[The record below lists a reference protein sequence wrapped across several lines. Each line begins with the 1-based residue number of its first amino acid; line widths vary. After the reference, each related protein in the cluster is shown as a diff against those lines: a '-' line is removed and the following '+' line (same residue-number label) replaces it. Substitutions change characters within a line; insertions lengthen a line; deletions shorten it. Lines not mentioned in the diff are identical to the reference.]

1 MKTFFK
7 KVIYWVL
14 ILLVGMT
21 GIWSVKTSYSNT
33 EVGWLILGYFAE
45 SVCILVPL
53 GIFWSNTLRKVLNL
67 EQENE

>member
-14 ILLVGMT
+14 ILLVGVSA
-21 GIWSVKTSYSNT
+21 IWGANT
-33 EVGWLILGYFAE
+33 VDSDTELGWLILGYFAE
-45 SVCILVPL
+45 SVCITVPL

>member
-14 ILLVGMT
+14 ILLVGVSA
-21 GIWSVKTSYSNT
+21 IWGANTAASDT

-45 SVCILVPL
+45 SVCIIVPL

-67 EQENE
+67 GQENE